1 MNKFRPS
8 ALFAVAL
15 ISAVA
20 YAPPVPPCYA
30 IKRNNGGNF
39 AKDQDAC
46 DNYILW
52 NEYFKAYDTAR

>member
-1 MNKFRPS
+1 MNKFRPN

-15 ISAVA
+15 ISAA
-20 YAPPVPPCYA
+20 NAQAPPCYA
-30 IKRNNGGNF
+30 LKRNNGGNF
-39 AKDQDAC
+39 ARDQDTC